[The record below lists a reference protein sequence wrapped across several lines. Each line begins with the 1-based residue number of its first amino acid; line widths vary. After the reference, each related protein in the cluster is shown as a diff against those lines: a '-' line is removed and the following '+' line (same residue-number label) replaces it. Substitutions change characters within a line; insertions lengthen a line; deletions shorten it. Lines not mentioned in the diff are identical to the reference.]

1 MAYDKAAVELFG
13 AFARLNF
20 KEDTMGK
27 DYLATLNPEPR
38 AIFQA
43 FLYECVA
50 QGLPMLVHSGLRSL
64 EDQARLYRRSRSP
77 LQVGHKVDELREAG
91 FGFLADKLESVGPQP
106 TGPWATNAAPGESW
120 HNYGMAIDA
129 VLLVDGKPDWNT
141 NFMPKWHQVGGIAV
155 KHGLEWAGNWKKSQE
170 FVHFQAGKGNN
181 PLNNL
186 TPEQARKLLGV

>member
-1 MAYDKAAVELFG
+1 MKKDFLEEL
-13 AFARLNF
+13 ALEVR
-20 KEDTMGK
+20 
-27 DYLATLNPEPR
+27 P
-38 AIFQA
+38 IFQA
-43 FLYECVA
+43 FLDDCKDH
-50 QGLPMLVHSGLRSL
+50 GLPMLVHSGLRSL

-77 LQVGHKVDELREAG
+77 LQIGHKVDELREAG

-141 NFMPKWHQVGGIAV
+141 HFMPKWHQVGLIAV
-155 KHGLEWAGNWKKSQE
+155 EHSLEWAGNWKKSQE
-170 FVHFQAGKGNN
+170 FVHFQAGRGNN